1 MIYRT
6 LENKYQLE
14 QAFREMNRL
23 DQFTRYDL
31 LFNYLNDENNTELG
45 YKLDVIEICVYFNE
59 FESLEDFNKQYNK
72 NYKTIKE
79 IELDYLVLCD
89 DQAKFI
95 VEAF

>member
-1 MIYRT
+1 MIYQT

-79 IELDYLVLCD
+79 IELDHLVLCD
-89 DQAKFI
+89 DQPRFI

>member
-1 MIYRT
+1 MIYQT

-79 IELDYLVLCD
+79 IELDHLVLYD

>member
-1 MIYRT
+1 MIYQT

-31 LFNYLNDENNTELG
+31 LFDYLNDENNTELG

>member
-1 MIYRT
+1 MIYQT

-79 IELDYLVLCD
+79 IELDHLVLFD